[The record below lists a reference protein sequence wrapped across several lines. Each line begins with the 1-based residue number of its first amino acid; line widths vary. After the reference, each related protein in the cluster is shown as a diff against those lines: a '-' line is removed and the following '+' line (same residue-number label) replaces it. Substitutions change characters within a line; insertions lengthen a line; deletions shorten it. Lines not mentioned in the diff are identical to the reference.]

1 MNHHALEMFL
11 SHMEGEIFSLLPGNS
26 TLYDHCVKSIRIWS
40 YSGQYFSYI
49 FLHSDNARKMGTR
62 ITLNAD
68 NFYTVDLNKEE

>member
-11 SHMEGEIFSLLPGNS
+11 SHMEGEIFSLLSGNS

-49 FLHSDNARKMGTR
+49 FLHSD
-62 ITLNAD
+62 
-68 NFYTVDLNKEE
+68 